1 MNYRIEYAVLC
12 CKGLVRKENQDNF
25 WCLGKFLESENNGLT
40 EPIAGKT
47 ESKAFP
53 AFAVFDGIG
62 GGDQG
67 EVAAF
72 IAASRFDADYS
83 ESPKDNTKQ
92 FLLDT
97 CSNMNKAICRLAEER
112 YLRSSGS
119 TAAILMFGR
128 KNIYVCNIG
137 DSRVYQ
143 FSENELTQVSHDH
156 SEIGIY
162 GRKPPLTQHLGI
174 PEIEFLIEPY
184 LSKGKYENKDRYLI
198 CSDGL
203 SDMVSDDEIAEM
215 LSENGSVLEC
225 AQRLMAK
232 AIESGGKDNI
242 TLILCEIHKQR
253 RFL

>member
-1 MNYRIEYAVLC
+1 MNYRIEYAALC

-40 EPIAGKT
+40 KPIAGKT
-47 ESKAFP
+47 ESKRLP

-67 EVAAF
+67 EVAAY

-97 CSNMNKAICRLAEER
+97 CFNMNKAIYKLAEER

-128 KNIYVCNIG
+128 KYIYVCNIG

-143 FSENELTQVSHDH
+143 FSENKLMQISSDH
-156 SEIGIY
+156 SETSIN

-174 PEIEFLIEPY
+174 PEIEFVIEPY
-184 LSKGKYENKDRYLI
+184 LSKGKYENGDRYLI

-203 SDMVSDDEIAEM
+203 SDMVTDDVISDT
-215 LSENGSVLEC
+215 LSEDSRVLDC
-225 AQRLMAK
+225 AQRLMGR
-232 AIESGGKDNI
+232 AIKSGGNDNI
-242 TLILCEIHKQR
+242 TIIVCEIHKQR